1 MLHIRATVDSVPE
14 VGTASRHA
22 RVLTRTAADA
32 APAYDVAPAVLVLGR
47 IPMMLIALFCDIERL
62 LMSVECNA
70 IRGSPGTSRVVA
82 A

>member
-1 MLHIRATVDSVPE
+1 VLHIRATVDSVPE

-47 IPMMLIALFCDIERL
+47 IPMMLIALFTDPHLLLLVADAEARAPPGGRL
-62 LMSVECNA
+62 
-70 IRGSPGTSRVVA
+70 
-82 A
+82 